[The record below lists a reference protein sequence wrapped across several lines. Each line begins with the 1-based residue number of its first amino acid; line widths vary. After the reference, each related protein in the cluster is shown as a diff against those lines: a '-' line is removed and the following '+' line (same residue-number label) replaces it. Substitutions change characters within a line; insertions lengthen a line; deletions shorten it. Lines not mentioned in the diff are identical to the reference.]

1 VRVGPAM
8 VRVAGP
14 GGGSARG
21 GGMGAA
27 LVARGGG
34 WGRARGRGGGTGVAG
49 RRLDGEERQ
58 RGWPSAGSDGGERR
72 WRGSE

>member
-14 GGGSARG
+14 GGVGARVGAAG
-21 GGMGAA
+21 GGEGPSA
-27 LVARGGG
+27 GNG
-34 WGRARGRGGGTGVAG
+34 GVATT
-49 RRLDGEERQ
+49 
-58 RGWPSAGSDGGERR
+58 GSDGGERR